1 MGNVVCGF
9 FAILSTFDNA
19 ITTACWLVLVAALLD
34 VLDGKIARLS
44 GATSQFGIELDSLAD
59 FLSFGVAPGVIVYAL
74 TLDWLGK
81 WGWVVPIVFITAA
94 AYRLARYNLLAETD
108 EKRDFMGLPVPAAA
122 LTLVSFVIFNFH
134 LWQGLVFH
142 ELFVTMTM
150 ICAFLMISQIQYDA
164 MPDRFATRRDRLKLV
179 AIIVAVIAVVI
190 ERRLA
195 LFPIMA
201 IFILFGIGRELY
213 RIFTLSVNR
222 IAGRSAARSVKEE
235 TVHDDY

>member
-9 FAILSTFDNA
+9 FAILATFDHS
-19 ITTACWLVLVAALLD
+19 ITTACWLILVAALLD

-44 GATSQFGIELDSLAD
+44 NATSQFGIELDSLAD

-74 TLDWLGK
+74 TIEWLGQ
-81 WGWVVPIVFITAA
+81 WGWVVPIVYITAA
-94 AYRLARYNLLAETD
+94 AYRLARFNLLAETE
-108 EKRDFMGLPVPAAA
+108 EKKDFMGLPVPAAA
-122 LTLVSFVIFNFH
+122 LTLVSFIIFNFH
-134 LWQGLVFH
+134 LWQKLEFH

-164 MPDRFATRRDRLKLV
+164 MPDRFVTRRDRLKLIV
-179 AIIVAVIAVVI
+179 IIVAVIAVVI

-201 IFILFGIGRELY
+201 IFILFGISRELY
-213 RIFTLSVNR
+213 RIFTMSVNKISGR
-222 IAGRSAARSVKEE
+222 AAGRSIKEE
-235 TVHDDY
+235 SIHDDY